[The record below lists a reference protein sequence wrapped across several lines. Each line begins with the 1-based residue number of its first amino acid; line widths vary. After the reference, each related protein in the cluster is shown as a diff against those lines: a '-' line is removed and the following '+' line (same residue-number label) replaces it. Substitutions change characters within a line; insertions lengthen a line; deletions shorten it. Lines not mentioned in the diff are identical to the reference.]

1 MGTIEENQV
10 WNELVKKDKARKAI
24 VEFLEYNGGV
34 LYNNLEKIIKVK
46 NGRRIRK
53 IPVYQALRE
62 VMLDGNIVSL
72 NAIKTFI
79 NENKEEYKKVNALHI
94 INELISIDNMLYNG
108 ENNNRFQQFLRQCE
122 NRSLKDQVIL
132 TEPYSEVLDEA
143 KSTKKSTN
151 LHF

>member
-1 MGTIEENQV
+1 METIEENQV

-94 INELISIDNMLYNG
+94 INELISIDNMLYSG

-132 TEPYSEVLDEA
+132 IEPYSEVLNEA
-143 KSTKKSTN
+143 KSTKKSAN

>member
-1 MGTIEENQV
+1 METIEENQV

-72 NAIKTFI
+72 NAIRTFI

-94 INELISIDNMLYNG
+94 INELISIDNMLYSG

-132 TEPYSEVLDEA
+132 TEPYSEVLNEA